1 MNQFQAD
8 ILKRA
13 AESQN
18 LSPLLLQSIVSVES
32 SFLPDVIS
40 GKTKGLKGELGA
52 FQFMP
57 QTAKDMGVDDP
68 LNFEEAAFGAARL
81 LRQNIDYFQGDEDK
95 GITAYNTGL
104 KNVDSAAGREYL
116 SKIRK
121 IYQRQNVA
129 QFRDVQQRIAP
140 DYQASDETLN
150 YEAPE
155 NLFEDDDTPTVSQQI
170 ATPVSKPTDD
180 LLNYEA
186 PESLFDDTLTRAIPD
201 YSNITKDTT
210 AKDDPLLTN
219 TDPRE
224 ISPLDS
230 FDARVPA
237 VNLTEL
243 EEADLFKDENINK
256 ILRYFEGRF
265 GKDYVRKELDVINKD
280 GTLNKQELV
289 DEFKNEMRFVE
300 FNQTF
305 GGTNELTFLSNITN
319 KEDLL
324 KVVEGHELY
333 DRLPTFF
340 DKIGDG
346 DYMGAAENF
355 GGALKHMAYDPLNLI
370 GFGIGAYVKHT
381 VAREGIKTLL
391 KQKLKQ
397 FRIDKKLKP
406 SEKITRDQYKDVKK
420 QTYEALGVDIKT
432 NKLKFLSPARLKAMK
447 IGAGVEF
454 VGGVAVSLQS
464 QRVEN
469 EINRKRVEL
478 DTFDMIEN
486 RGVSPSVAKAIEKK
500 RLEGIEIDPKLLLV
514 NGLLTGIA
522 GGLSASF
529 VAKDVVTFRTSQE
542 IYSSS
547 LRSKRLGLVQDNPEI
562 EKLLESFQGFLTE
575 EFGNTKLDFGKV
587 DFSKIAGQ
595 IDTSVAKGFK
605 DIGSFID
612 YVKKEGRI
620 TLNELQDAGI
630 LTKAQIKNDLIKRAL
645 TVGYEIIIRNP
656 QLRNEILGY
665 GPKAAKVKI
674 SDAIT
679 NVLTKLADDQPSYI
693 MGTRQFDENILRGAL
708 EKAGITAQDFVY
720 ATRTTVSDAGKTLN
734 AFGQILKGIK
744 NLRNLDPDMQIALD
758 NHFATNM
765 FHEYG
770 AKPHGT
776 IFDLIRRIERESKA
790 FVVAGLGTTVRNV
803 FGTSVNMTFETA
815 ARAIDFILYNSI
827 RVLDSAIF
835 GKYKHPSKK
844 LTEVIED
851 EKGIKFEPT
860 TMNVPKLIETEFGVL
875 GHMMMN
881 SFDLNKVKNIKSP
894 QDVLNIFAPIK
905 GQVKISDQLDL
916 ATASDPYLR
925 QLIRT
930 SLQES
935 GTQTL
940 SRGARFINGLNIIQD
955 SFLRSNTFTHSIKR
969 QLKRQGLDFETM
981 VAKGMKID
989 PDVLK
994 NAADEAL
1001 EMTFAKRPEPVGDI
1015 QKRGTGIFDSAEK
1028 FGTNVASGFVGFFE
1042 NFPGASLAVTFPR
1055 FMVNAMQWQYK
1066 YNAIPLPSPV
1076 DLMAGSVTGINVQ
1089 TLKSF
1094 DLAYEAFYKSFK
1106 VKKEIMKKLDLVDDL
1121 KAQLNSGKI
1130 SKDKYGQL
1138 LQSNKL
1144 EGFASEKGR
1153 DAILRQHEIRR
1164 DRTIQEMSLA
1174 MSRGIVGGA
1183 AVSAAFEYRLENQDI
1198 AFHEIRL
1205 PGGGTM
1211 TMLPVFPLA
1220 PLLAVGDYLAKMH
1233 LGRSEET
1240 PIKELGEALAGIKLS
1255 PVPLVQGLT
1264 DFSTWAVD
1272 YSRGVATTNIHEE
1285 IDKFTGRLLGDFAN
1299 RFQQFV
1305 QPLYGLVDSIHKE
1318 NTIVRDTQQL
1328 ESDQNVFLETA
1339 FNTILGRTSALLT
1352 EGVASAYESLAT
1364 EPMKEWMKEHAPY
1377 LKTKN
1382 DLPERVRFFDPGASI
1397 RGNDLFDA
1405 FKGSRIEPR
1414 AGKVEQEFNRL
1425 NLNAFRVFGSTGDRK
1440 FDAAVRREALEYFV
1454 GDQKGLIEDLI
1465 TPGTSLHEQVG
1476 YSKMSRVQQKRTLL
1490 FYTRAAIQQATELAL
1505 QKDMYNSP
1513 ETRNRLA
1520 KRWFNRLPSYDRR
1533 LVADLYEPTTP
1544 GKTIFND
1551 YANTSRYEDAWKL
1564 YPKIEIPDEE
1574 LGNFSD
1580 AVDYNLYG
1588 LDRTR
1593 EALE

>member
-1 MNQFQAD
+1 
-8 ILKRA
+8 
-13 AESQN
+13 
-18 LSPLLLQSIVSVES
+18 
-32 SFLPDVIS
+32 
-40 GKTKGLKGELGA
+40 
-52 FQFMP
+52 
-57 QTAKDMGVDDP
+57 
-68 LNFEEAAFGAARL
+68 
-81 LRQNIDYFQGDEDK
+81 
-95 GITAYNTGL
+95 
-104 KNVDSAAGREYL
+104 
-116 SKIRK
+116 
-121 IYQRQNVA
+121 
-129 QFRDVQQRIAP
+129 
-140 DYQASDETLN
+140 
-150 YEAPE
+150 
-155 NLFEDDDTPTVSQQI
+155 
-170 ATPVSKPTDD
+170 
-180 LLNYEA
+180 
-186 PESLFDDTLTRAIPD
+186 
-201 YSNITKDTT
+201 
-210 AKDDPLLTN
+210 
-219 TDPRE
+219 
-224 ISPLDS
+224 
-230 FDARVPA
+230 
-237 VNLTEL
+237 
-243 EEADLFKDENINK
+243 
-256 ILRYFEGRF
+256 
-265 GKDYVRKELDVINKD
+265 
-280 GTLNKQELV
+280 
-289 DEFKNEMRFVE
+289 
-300 FNQTF
+300 
-305 GGTNELTFLSNITN
+305 
-319 KEDLL
+319 
-324 KVVEGHELY
+324 
-333 DRLPTFF
+333 
-340 DKIGDG
+340 
-346 DYMGAAENF
+346 
-355 GGALKHMAYDPLNLI
+355 
-370 GFGIGAYVKHT
+370 
-381 VAREGIKTLL
+381 
-391 KQKLKQ
+391 
-397 FRIDKKLKP
+397 
-406 SEKITRDQYKDVKK
+406 
-420 QTYEALGVDIKT
+420 
-432 NKLKFLSPARLKAMK
+432 
-447 IGAGVEF
+447 
-454 VGGVAVSLQS
+454 
-464 QRVEN
+464 
-469 EINRKRVEL
+469 
-478 DTFDMIEN
+478 
-486 RGVSPSVAKAIEKK
+486 
-500 RLEGIEIDPKLLLV
+500 
-514 NGLLTGIA
+514 
-522 GGLSASF
+522 
-529 VAKDVVTFRTSQE
+529 
-542 IYSSS
+542 
-547 LRSKRLGLVQDNPEI
+547 
-562 EKLLESFQGFLTE
+562 
-575 EFGNTKLDFGKV
+575 
-587 DFSKIAGQ
+587 
-595 IDTSVAKGFK
+595 
-605 DIGSFID
+605 
-612 YVKKEGRI
+612 
-620 TLNELQDAGI
+620 
-630 LTKAQIKNDLIKRAL
+630 
-645 TVGYEIIIRNP
+645 
-656 QLRNEILGY
+656 
-665 GPKAAKVKI
+665 
-674 SDAIT
+674 
-679 NVLTKLADDQPSYI
+679 

-1382 DLPERVRFFDPGASI
+1382 DLPERVRFFDPGESI